1 MKRKDLTQGSVPR
14 TLYQLTLPMVVGVLS
29 MVAFN
34 LVDTYFI
41 GKLGKNELAAL
52 SFTFPVIMVIF
63 SLVQGIGI
71 GATALISRSFGANNL
86 AKAARE
92 TTDSLFLALLLVL
105 ISVVIGLLT
114 IEPLFSVLGATPE
127 VLPLVREYME
137 IWYFTILF
145 VIVPFVGNSAIRA
158 TGDTL
163 TPSYIMVFAVLI
175 NALLDPLL
183 IFGWGPIP
191 ALGLQGAALATA
203 ISRGFTMI
211 VSLYILRYRERLI
224 TFVIPS
230 RQVLFGCWR
239 AILYIGL
246 PTGVSRMIAPVAVG
260 GVTALMA
267 TYGADAVAA
276 FGVGSRVE
284 ILGMSVFFALSA
296 AIAPF
301 IGQNLGQ
308 KKWDRIQQA
317 INQSNGFSLLWGG
330 LAALVL
336 WLLSAPIAGVFTD
349 SPEVASI
356 VTIYLSIVPI
366 SFGFQGVYL
375 IGSASLN
382 TIGKPL
388 PAFVISLTQMFI
400 FYLPLAYLGANI
412 GGTSGAFVGIALSYF
427 LGALVFFFYL
437 RRLIERNSRQ

>member
-1 MKRKDLTQGSVPR
+1 MKRKDLTQGSVPL

-71 GATALISRSFGANNL
+71 GATALISQSFGRNDL

-92 TTDSLFLALLLVL
+92 TTDSLFLALMLVL
-105 ISVVIGLLT
+105 IFVITGLFT
-114 IEPLFSVLGATPE
+114 IDLVFSALGATE
-127 VLPLVREYME
+127 EILPLVREYME
-137 IWYFTILF
+137 IWYFTIVF

-158 TGDTL
+158 TGDTQ
-163 TPSYIMVFAVLI
+163 TPSYIMLFAVLI
-175 NALLDPLL
+175 NAALDPLL

-191 ALGLQGAALATA
+191 SLGLQGAALATA
-203 ISRGFTMI
+203 ISRGFTMV

-224 TFVIPS
+224 TFNIPS
-230 RQVLFGCWR
+230 REVLFGCWR

-246 PTGVSRMIAPVAVG
+246 PTGISRMVAPVAVG

-267 TYGADAVAA
+267 TYGADTVAA
-276 FGVGSRVE
+276 FGVGSRIE

-317 INQSNGFSLLWGG
+317 INYSSIFSLLWGV
-330 LAALVL
+330 LAAVVL
-336 WLLSAPIAGVFTD
+336 WLLAEPIAALFTD
-349 SPEVASI
+349 NAQVAAQ
-356 VTIYLSIVPI
+356 VAFYLSIIPI
-366 SFGFQGVYL
+366 SFGFQGIYL
-375 IGSASLN
+375 IGNAGLN
-382 TIGKPL
+382 TMGKPW
-388 PAFVISLTQMFI
+388 PAFVISMAQMFI
-400 FYLPLAYLGANI
+400 FYLPLAYLGSYWNEV
-412 GGTSGAFVGIALSYF
+412 SGAFLGIAVSYVP
-427 LGALVFFFYL
+427 GAVVVFWIL
-437 RRLIERNSRQ
+437 RRFIRRGVA

>member
-114 IEPLFSVLGATPE
+114 IEPLFSALGATPE

-163 TPSYIMVFAVLI
+163 TPSYIMV
-175 NALLDPLL
+175 
-183 IFGWGPIP
+183 
-191 ALGLQGAALATA
+191 
-203 ISRGFTMI
+203 
-211 VSLYILRYRERLI
+211 
-224 TFVIPS
+224 
-230 RQVLFGCWR
+230 
-239 AILYIGL
+239 
-246 PTGVSRMIAPVAVG
+246 
-260 GVTALMA
+260 
-267 TYGADAVAA
+267 
-276 FGVGSRVE
+276 
-284 ILGMSVFFALSA
+284 
-296 AIAPF
+296 
-301 IGQNLGQ
+301 
-308 KKWDRIQQA
+308 
-317 INQSNGFSLLWGG
+317 
-330 LAALVL
+330 
-336 WLLSAPIAGVFTD
+336 
-349 SPEVASI
+349 
-356 VTIYLSIVPI
+356 
-366 SFGFQGVYL
+366 
-375 IGSASLN
+375 
-382 TIGKPL
+382 
-388 PAFVISLTQMFI
+388 
-400 FYLPLAYLGANI
+400 
-412 GGTSGAFVGIALSYF
+412 
-427 LGALVFFFYL
+427 
-437 RRLIERNSRQ
+437 